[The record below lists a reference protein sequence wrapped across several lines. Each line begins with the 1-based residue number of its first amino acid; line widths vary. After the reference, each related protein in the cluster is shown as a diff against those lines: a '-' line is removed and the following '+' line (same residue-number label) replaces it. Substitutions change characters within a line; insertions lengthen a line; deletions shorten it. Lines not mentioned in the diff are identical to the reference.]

1 MLSINKKKMLS
12 KLIAM
17 TFMINSIGV
26 FMPVNIYA
34 AEKQEEKTRTLSQ
47 EEKDYDFFSKMNSMG
62 LNSPESLQKIR
73 DKITNAEK
81 AAKDNNK
88 EVDPEITKIKN
99 LLDEYEKVKERLQKK
114 PEIKNLPDKIE
125 QQKEYLH
132 KKLQEEKQKAETTCK
147 EGKSC
152 ELSDMGKSY
161 AQALA
166 YLENQQINA
175 TTSTSK
181 ETNSTDAN
189 KKEETKK
196 EQEKPKFKYSCP
208 AGNVLIQDYKK
219 CCPANQPFYRAGNDG
234 NMACFSSQKDKDTK
248 DKGESSKEEKDDDMQ
263 MMAMMMAMM
272 NGNKGQEVVTRTP
285 PFVPENPHSTNEVNG
300 DRTPKSGVRYNT
312 TVSNFI
318 NTPFAY
324 SLYST
329 VNGQKGKLV
338 KKDSKYLV
346 GENSDNDIMLHM
358 QTDSR
363 LLERT
368 QNVTGEIRGFWIQDS
383 SGNLKQITAKFNIN
397 PKGDTAVIPTVY
409 NGNKVVRVPGNYI
422 LRIKYDIGNN
432 EQVMGD
438 IFFRIDSQATNI
450 DSVASIEKG
459 LTDVSALTQQE
470 IDKEKMDAFGK
481 IVSASW
487 DAASQTCNMQIEG
500 SVQSGNKNEDVE
512 QSGTF
517 QVNSS
522 NIGASQCTSELIGQN
537 YAVMGMNFGQDK
549 DGKEVFTDYDAN
561 VTLNEKQLNIRPEDG
576 AYKFSSGQIRTTTL
590 KGEGDST
597 VTLRVS
603 SNGDQ
608 FLRWDGS
615 PLTENDKLHLIDTM
629 GLNVDNLELKARNDG
644 QFDAYSGEE
653 KISKDSSELSYT
665 DMAKLAGVGSD
676 GSYRGISG
684 KMLEKMKNKQ
694 AVYQRSLESISQGK
708 TISYDQASLGDSFLN
723 KPTNNRN
730 LLTTLPSMGQKVV
743 SDIALGMSNVVS
755 NIGGK
760 GQMDENIAKETEV

>member
-17 TFMINSIGV
+17 TFMINSIGILI
-26 FMPVNIYA
+26 PVNTYA
-34 AEKQEEKTRTLSQ
+34 AETENKTRVVSQ
-47 EEKDYDFFSKMNSMG
+47 EEKDYELFSKMNAMG
-62 LNSPESLQKIR
+62 LNNPESLQKIR
-73 DKITNAEK
+73 DKIAIAEK
-81 AAKDNNK
+81 TAKDNNK
-88 EVDPEITKIKN
+88 EVDPEITKIKTVLN
-99 LLDEYEKVKERLQKK
+99 DYEKVKERLQKK
-114 PEIKNLPDKIE
+114 PEIKDLPEKVE
-125 QQKEYLH
+125 QQKEYLN
-132 KKLQEEKQKAETTCK
+132 KKLQEERQKADESCK
-147 EGKSC
+147 AGKSC
-152 ELSDMGKSY
+152 EISDIGKSY

-181 ETNSTDAN
+181 ETNSTDA
-189 KKEETKK
+189 TKK
-196 EQEKPKFKYSCP
+196 EDKQEKIKFKYSCP

-219 CCPANQPFYRAGNDG
+219 CCPSNQPFYRAGNDG

-248 DKGESSKEEKDDDMQ
+248 DKGESNKEEKDDNMQ

-272 NGNKGQEVVTRTP
+272 GDKKEPQLSTP
-285 PFVPENPHSTNEVNG
+285 PFAPENSGGYKPTYEENG
-300 DRTPKSGVRYNT
+300 NRREKSRAKYNT

-338 KKDSKYLV
+338 KKDSKYIV
-346 GENSDNDIMLHM
+346 GENSDSDIMLHM

-368 QNVTGEIRGFWIQDS
+368 QNVTGEIRGFWIEDS
-383 SGNLKQITAKFNIN
+383 FGNLKQITAKFNIN

-432 EQVMGD
+432 EQVIGD
-438 IFFRIDSQATNI
+438 IFFRIDSQTTSI

-459 LTDVSALTQQE
+459 LTDVSALTQRD
-470 IDKEKMDAFGK
+470 IDKEKLDAFGK

-487 DAASQTCNMQIEG
+487 DAAAQTCNMQIEG

-512 QSGTF
+512 QNGTF
-517 QVNSS
+517 SVNSS

-537 YAVMGMNFGQDK
+537 YAVMGMNFGKDK
-549 DGKEVFTDYDAN
+549 NGNEVFTDENAN
-561 VTLNEKQLNIRPEDG
+561 VALNEKQIGIRAEDEHE
-576 AYKFSSGQIRTTTL
+576 FSSGQIRTTTL

-629 GLNVDNLELKARNDG
+629 GLDVDSLELRARGDG
-644 QFDAYSGEE
+644 QFDAYSGED
-653 KISKDSSELSYT
+653 KISKEGSELSYT
-665 DMAKLAGVGSD
+665 DMARLAGIGSD
-676 GSYRGISG
+676 GMYRGISE
-684 KMLEKMKNKQ
+684 KMLNQMRNKQ
-694 AVYQRSLESISQGK
+694 AVYQRSIESISQGR
-708 TISYDQASLGDSFLN
+708 TISYDQSSLGNSFLN
-723 KPTNNRN
+723 NPVDSRN
-730 LLTTLPSMGQKVV
+730 VLTTLPSMGKKVV
-743 SDIALGMSNVVS
+743 SDIATGMSNILS